1 MVVTI
6 AARALSLCVLRVLC
20 ASVVLSLSFVP
31 TSISANSK
39 VMKADAL
46 TEATVAKS
54 AKELARRDQD
64 LASIL
69 KQHGPPPL
77 WARPPGFSTLVKI
90 ILEQQVSL
98 ASAASLFT
106 RLKKNTVPFQ
116 PLRVLELGEGH
127 LKSLG
132 LTRQKTAYCL
142 HLSASLA
149 EKRLRLSQV
158 ARMSDADAKAAL
170 MEIKGIGAWSA
181 DVYLLM
187 ALRRPDIWPANDL
200 ALIIAATKLK
210 QLDQRP
216 NVNELFQIAEAW
228 RPYRS
233 VAARMLWQYYL
244 AERGKL

>member
-1 MVVTI
+1 MG
-6 AARALSLCVLRVLC
+6 
-20 ASVVLSLSFVP
+20 
-31 TSISANSK
+31 
-39 VMKADAL
+39 AL
-46 TEATVAKS
+46 TEATVAKA
-54 AKELARRDQD
+54 AKQLARRDTD
-64 LASIL
+64 LRGIFDRL
-69 KQHGPPPL
+69 GPPPL

-98 ASAASLFT
+98 ASAASLFN

-116 PLRVLELGEGH
+116 PARLLELGEAH
-127 LKSLG
+127 LKSCG

-149 EKRLRLSQV
+149 EKRLRLTQV
-158 ARMSDADAKAAL
+158 ARMSDERARAAL

-200 ALIIAATKLK
+200 ALIIAATKLRR
-210 QLDQRP
+210 LDRRP

-228 RPYRS
+228 RPFRS